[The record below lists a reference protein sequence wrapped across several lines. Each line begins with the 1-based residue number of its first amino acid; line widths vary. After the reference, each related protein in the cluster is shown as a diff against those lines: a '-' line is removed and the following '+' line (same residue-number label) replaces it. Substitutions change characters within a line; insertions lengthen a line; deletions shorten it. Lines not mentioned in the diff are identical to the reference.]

1 MDVSNSPRDLQP
13 GLHEEDVN
21 EAAGSDRLPLAMS
34 EVPPASTPPPGS
46 EELNDAGIPEGGLVA
61 DAPAPEHLPVH
72 RSATRGKRL
81 KALFTNVWV
90 LGITFVL
97 AIIALIAAGSS
108 AGIGVGAAAG
118 GAILLIAVIVVFV
131 IASNQAA
138 NDFYTAYADSRGL
151 TRIGGKGSLPP
162 VTPLLQRG
170 DRRYT
175 DEIFNGLLPGGLSGA
190 LALYTYE
197 ETSTDSK
204 GNRQTTYYHFTV
216 AVSQL
221 PETAPFISELA
232 LQRRSG
238 FRFMDKAEDVFR
250 TRQRVEVES
259 TVADKKFEI
268 FTGKSDDMN
277 RARQVFSPVFV
288 AWLAEDAH
296 ENLAFELNAG
306 AFVAN
311 SKGHLKTAEELD
323 AFCEASALV
332 ARRLDEEA
340 CE

>member
-1 MDVSNSPRDLQP
+1 
-13 GLHEEDVN
+13 
-21 EAAGSDRLPLAMS
+21 MS

-46 EELNDAGIPEGGLVA
+46 EELNEAGIPEGGLVA
-61 DAPAPEHLPVH
+61 DAPAAEHLPVH
-72 RSATRGKRL
+72 RSATRSKRL

-90 LGITFVL
+90 LSITWVL

-118 GAILLIAVIVVFV
+118 GAILLIALIVVFV

-138 NDFYTAYADSRGL
+138 NDFYAAYAETRGL
-151 TRIGGKGSLPP
+151 SRLGGKGSLPP

-221 PETAPFISELA
+221 PETAPFLSELA
-232 LQRRSG
+232 VQRRSG

-323 AFCEASALV
+323 AFCEASALI